1 MELKDKV
8 QFEELTS
15 QDKLTVVD
23 FFATWCGPCKM
34 LAPVLVELAENMG
47 DSINVVK
54 VDIDQY
60 NELASEFRVQS
71 VPTIV
76 YIKNGAEIARTVGY
90 MDIDSLTEKVESLK

>member
-76 YIKNGAEIARTVGY
+76 YIKNGSEIARTVGY